1 LLTSDGVFAI
11 GIKKAYTG
19 FMKNTKIAKKL
30 SKKSTK
36 SVRLTHTVV
45 PIQYDIRIKPD
56 LTNFTFEGIETIRIS
71 ILEKTN
77 AITLHSKELEI
88 ETAEISIG
96 KEKVFAK
103 KIAYD
108 EKKETIT
115 FTFPQ
120 MIPVGNIKLTLVFAG
135 ILNDNMRGF
144 YKSSYVVDGKTK
156 HLATTQFEATDARR
170 AFPCFDEPAHKAVF
184 HVSLIVSKGQ
194 TAISNTLPVNVSEHS
209 VGYDLI
215 RFSPTPKMSTYLLA
229 YIVGEFEYIKG
240 TTKNGTL
247 VRVFTTPGKLHQAV
261 FALDCSI
268 RTLEFY
274 EDYFA
279 IKYPLPVL
287 DMIAIPDFSAGAM
300 ENWGAVTYRESM
312 LLIDEKNS
320 SIVSRQWVALV
331 IAHELAHQWFG
342 NLVTMEWWTHL
353 WLNEGFA
360 SYIEYLAIDKLY
372 PQWDIWTQFLAHD
385 FNTGLKLDGLKHTH
399 PIEVEVHHPDEISEI
414 FDAVSYSK
422 GASVI
427 RMLAGYLGEKDFR
440 DGLRY
445 YLKKYSY
452 KNTETVDLWHAF
464 EHVSRKSVAHMM
476 HGWTSNAGYPVVS
489 VSEKNSVLSLSQHR
503 FYSNPRSRAKTKE
516 TVWSIPIQL
525 QNKKDTNTILF
536 SSAKTTVKVSSLPVK
551 INSGEI
557 SFFRTAYSR
566 ELLSQLY
573 DQVQNKILP
582 PVDRLGIIRDLFAL
596 SLSGDSATTDLF
608 TFLPA
613 YSTEDN
619 YVVWLEIIGGLS
631 KIESLLAHTKNTE
644 QLHRYIRTL
653 CEPLYLKLGH
663 EKKKGEN
670 HFDTLLR
677 PLIFSRLGRSGHGG
691 VIAQAKK
698 YFALIKKGIHVDP
711 DIRGPV
717 YSIVASVGGR
727 TEYNALIA
735 LYKKETLHQ
744 EKNRIGMSLG
754 NFSDATI
761 LKDVCEFAFSA
772 HVRTQDTIGIL
783 SSVGS
788 SHSGRTVWFS
798 FVKKEWKTILSRY
811 GSGGHTISSLVT
823 AVSNSGDIKVLTQ
836 FKKFFATQKVPG
848 ADRAVKQVIENIEA
862 NILWFDRDS
871 ASVLKL
877 LKS

>member
-1 LLTSDGVFAI
+1 MLFAI
-11 GIKKAYTG
+11 EIKKAYTG
-19 FMKNTKIAKKL
+19 FMKNKKIVKKV
-30 SKKSTK
+30 SKKGTK
-36 SVRLTHTVV
+36 HVRLTHTVI
-45 PIQYDIRIKPD
+45 PTEYDIRLKPD
-56 LTNFTFEGIETIRIS
+56 LTNFTFEGIETIS
-71 ILEKTN
+71 MSVVEKTN
-77 AITLHSKELEI
+77 SITLHSKDLEI
-88 ETAEISIG
+88 ETAEVVIS

-103 KIAYD
+103 KIVYD
-108 EKKETIT
+108 EKKETVT
-115 FTFPQ
+115 FIFPQ
-120 MIPVGNIKLTLVFAG
+120 IIPAGKVKLTLVFAG
-135 ILNDNMRGF
+135 ILNDKMRGF

-156 HLATTQFEATDARR
+156 HIATTQFEATDARR

-184 HVSLIVSKGQ
+184 HVSLIIQKGQ

-209 VGYDLI
+209 AGYDLI

-229 YIVGEFEYIKG
+229 YIVGDFEHIKG
-240 TTKNGTL
+240 ATKNGTL
-247 VRVFTTPGKLHQAV
+247 VRIFTTPGKLHQAV

-312 LLIDEKNS
+312 LLIDEKHS
-320 SIVSRQWVALV
+320 SIISRQWVALV

-360 SYIEYLAIDKLY
+360 SYIEYLAVDKIY
-372 PQWDIWTQFLAHD
+372 PHWDMWTQFLAHD
-385 FNTGLKLDGLKHTH
+385 FNTALKLDGLSNSH

-445 YLKKYSY
+445 YLKKHSY

-464 EHVSRKSVAHMM
+464 EFVSHKPVARMM
-476 HGWTSNAGYPVVS
+476 HNWTSNAGYPVVS
-489 VSEKNSVLSLSQHR
+489 VSEKNSILSLSQRR
-503 FYSNPRSRAKTKE
+503 FYSNPRSRTKGKE
-516 TVWSIPIQL
+516 TIWSIPITV
-525 QNKKDTNTILF
+525 QNKQDTNSILF
-536 SSAKTTVKVSSLPVK
+536 SSAKIKTKVSSLPVK
-551 INSGEI
+551 VNSGEV
-557 SFFRTAYSR
+557 SFFRTAYSKD
-566 ELLSQLY
+566 LLQKLY
-573 DQVQNKILP
+573 EQVQSKVLS
-582 PVDRLGIIRDLFAL
+582 PVDRIGIVRDLFAL
-596 SLSGDSATTDLF
+596 AHSGDISTTDVF

-631 KIESLLAHTKNTE
+631 KIESLLAHTKKTSD
-644 QLHRYIRTL
+644 LDRYIRTL

-663 EKKKGEN
+663 EKKKDES

-677 PLIFSRLGRSGHGG
+677 PLIFSRLGRSGHVG

-698 YFALIKKGIHVDP
+698 YFTMIKKGTHVDP

-717 YSIVASVGGR
+717 YSIVASVGAR
-727 TEYNALIA
+727 SEYNALIA

-754 NFSDATI
+754 NFTDATI
-761 LKDVCEFAFSA
+761 LNDVCEFSLST
-772 HVRTQDTIGIL
+772 HVRAQDTMRIL
-783 SSVGS
+783 SSVGDS
-788 SHSGRTVWFS
+788 QYGQKVWFA
-798 FVKKEWKTILSRY
+798 FIKKNWKTILSRY
-811 GSGGHTISSLVT
+811 GDGGHTLSSLVT
-823 AVSNSGDIKVLTQ
+823 AVSNSGDAKVLTQ
-836 FKKFFATQKVPG
+836 FKKFFATQNVPG
-848 ADRAVKQVIENIEA
+848 ADRAVKQVIENLEG
-862 NILWFDRDS
+862 NIAWFDRDS